1 MVRRQPWLFVAMVW
15 PFLVLFQLSSS
26 SGSYHHQSPLTRL
39 SRRNSRVVL
48 MVESLLFAFR
58 HRGAAAA
65 EGGDVSAT
73 ESTDSSSDI
82 PADDGTLTLSSVS
95 AKIPTKDD
103 GGVCNAAV
111 PGISD
116 DDEDDEFD
124 DEEEEEED
132 ENEQVFLRV
141 TATGLMSVSS
151 VRRKY
156 MTIRVENMVRYRTS
170 D

>member
-1 MVRRQPWLFVAMVW
+1 
-15 PFLVLFQLSSS
+15 
-26 SGSYHHQSPLTRL
+26 
-39 SRRNSRVVL
+39 
-48 MVESLLFAFR
+48 MVESLFFAFR

-65 EGGDVSAT
+65 EGDVSAT

-82 PADDGTLTLSSVS
+82 PSDDGTLTLSSVS
-95 AKIPTKDD
+95 AKIRTKDD

-111 PGISD
+111 PGVSD
-116 DDEDDEFD
+116 DDCDDEFD